1 MWYTQRKIMFML
13 MHRYYKGS
21 ALVFSLVVL
30 SFLLMSAVSLATIS
44 AIARKSSLSSK
55 SSNIAFQSADSILE
69 RMLQKIYT
77 TPGDPDPYPTISN
90 LATSLSSSCSG
101 STISGSTT
109 DGTYTAKFY
118 DINDTVVT
126 CNDTNWHDAVRK
138 VKFQS
143 LYGTNNRAIE
153 INITPTC
160 HQVEYG
166 GVTYPAS
173 TFVTGIVP
181 HCWMTEDLNYDTASG
196 DLWNPEDVTVVT
208 NPVTG
213 GSGHAFP
220 GQRLYTW
227 DTAMKGDSATA
238 VTPRK
243 QGICPPNWF
252 IPFPS
257 DFDDLG
263 NSTDKPIPPALPQS
277 QKNNLKSTL
286 WSAWYPYTFNATD
299 PNLNKDKSLFKA
311 FPAGS
316 ADASGT
322 MVADTRGKYAYYWT
336 SDAGVN
342 ATVATLQYNNSGLSS
357 STIDKST
364 YRSVRCIKY

>member
-1 MWYTQRKIMFML
+1 

-77 TPGDPDPYPTISN
+77 TPGDPDPYQTLAM
-90 LATSLSSSCSG
+90 LATSLSSSCIG
-101 STISGSTT
+101 FVMSGSTT

-126 CNDTNWHDAVRK
+126 CDDTNWHDAVRK

-173 TFVTGIVP
+173 TFITAGVP

-196 DLWNPEDVTVVT
+196 DKLNNEEMTVVT
-208 NPVTG
+208 NPPTG
-213 GSGHAFP
+213 GTGHAFP

-316 ADASGT
+316 ADASGDMAT
-322 MVADTRGKYAYYWT
+322 NTRGYYAHYWT
-336 SDAGVN
+336 SSISGAN
-342 ATVATLQYNNSGLSS
+342 ATVAVLQNTSPALSNTS
-357 STIDKST
+357 VPQNT

>member
-1 MWYTQRKIMFML
+1 MN
-13 MHRYYKGS
+13 RYYKGS

-69 RMLQKIYT
+69 VMLQKIYT
-77 TPGDPDPYPTISN
+77 TPPVGSIDPYPT
-90 LATSLSSSCSG
+90 LASLANAINDTSCIG
-101 STISGSTT
+101 FVMSGSTT

-126 CNDTNWHDAVRK
+126 CDDTNWHDAVRK

-143 LYGTNNRAIE
+143 LYGTNNRAVE

-160 HQVEYG
+160 HQVQYN

-173 TFVTGIVP
+173 TFITAGVP
-181 HCWMTEDLNYDTASG
+181 HCWMTEDFAYNPGAGSILNSADS
-196 DLWNPEDVTVVT
+196 NVTT
-208 NPVTG
+208 NLVTG

-220 GQRLYTW
+220 EQRLYTW
-227 DTAMKGDSATA
+227 GTVMNGDSATV

-243 QGICPPNWF
+243 QGICPPNWY
-252 IPFPS
+252 IPLLS

-263 NSTDKPIPPALPQS
+263 NSTDKPISPALPQS

-286 WSAWYPYTFNATD
+286 WSAWSPYTFVADNTD
-299 PNLNKDKSLFKA
+299 HSLFKA

-316 ADASGT
+316 ADASGD
-322 MVADTRGKYAYYWT
+322 MAPNTRGYYAHYWT
-336 SDAGVN
+336 SEASGTN
-342 ATVATLQYNNSGLSS
+342 ATVATLQYNNFGLSS

>member
-1 MWYTQRKIMFML
+1 MFML

-208 NPVTG
+208 NPVT
-213 GSGHAFP
+213 
-220 GQRLYTW
+220 
-227 DTAMKGDSATA
+227 
-238 VTPRK
+238 
-243 QGICPPNWF
+243 
-252 IPFPS
+252 
-257 DFDDLG
+257 
-263 NSTDKPIPPALPQS
+263 
-277 QKNNLKSTL
+277 
-286 WSAWYPYTFNATD
+286 
-299 PNLNKDKSLFKA
+299 
-311 FPAGS
+311 
-316 ADASGT
+316 
-322 MVADTRGKYAYYWT
+322 
-336 SDAGVN
+336 
-342 ATVATLQYNNSGLSS
+342 
-357 STIDKST
+357 
-364 YRSVRCIKY
+364 

>member
-1 MWYTQRKIMFML
+1 

-160 HQVEYG
+160 HQVQYN

-173 TFVTGIVP
+173 TFITAGVP
-181 HCWMTEDLNYDTASG
+181 HCWMTEDFADPVAGSIKNLLEDAIVPSSG
-196 DLWNPEDVTVVT
+196 GFT
-208 NPVTG
+208 
-213 GSGHAFP
+213 GHAFP
-220 GQRLYTW
+220 EQRLYTW

-243 QGICPPNWF
+243 QGICPPNWY
-252 IPFPS
+252 IPLPS
-257 DFDDLG
+257 DFNNLKT
-263 NSTDKPIPPALPQS
+263 SFKTDGTPQGS
-277 QKNNLKSTL
+277 NLKSTL

-299 PNLNKDKSLFKA
+299 PNLNTDLSLFKA

-316 ADASGT
+316 ADASGD
-322 MVADTRGKYAYYWT
+322 MAPNTRGYYAHYWT
-336 SDAGVN
+336 SSISGAN
-342 ATVATLQYNNSGLSS
+342 ATVAVLQNTSPALSNTS
-357 STIDKST
+357 VPQNT

>member
-1 MWYTQRKIMFML
+1 MWYTQRKIMFIL
-13 MHRYYKGS
+13 MNRYYKGS

-77 TPGDPDPYPTISN
+77 TPGDPDPYQTLAM
-90 LATSLSSSCSG
+90 LATSLSSSCIG
-101 STISGSTT
+101 FVMSGSTT

-126 CNDTNWHDAVRK
+126 CDDTNWHDAVRK

-173 TFVTGIVP
+173 TFITAGVP

-196 DLWNPEDVTVVT
+196 DKLNNEEMTVVT
-208 NPVTG
+208 NPPTG
-213 GSGHAFP
+213 GTGHAFP
-220 GQRLYTW
+220 EQRLYDWNTVM
-227 DTAMKGDSATA
+227 DTDLPTASA
-238 VTPRK
+238 PRV
-243 QGICPPNWF
+243 QGICPPNWY
-252 IPFPS
+252 IPLPS
-257 DFDDLG
+257 DFNNLKT
-263 NSTDKPIPPALPQS
+263 SFKTDGTPQGS
-277 QKNNLKSTL
+277 NLKSTL

-299 PNLNKDKSLFKA
+299 PNLNTDLSLFKA

-316 ADASGT
+316 ADASGD
-322 MVADTRGKYAYYWT
+322 MAPNTRGYYAHYWT
-336 SDAGVN
+336 SSISGAN
-342 ATVATLQYNNSGLSS
+342 ATVAVLQNTSPALSNTS
-357 STIDKST
+357 VPQNT